1 MKVSP
6 LSAALGVER
15 PIWNAGLGA
24 SIAGP
29 ELAAAVSEA
38 GGLGVLGM
46 GGMTADV
53 VERSISEL
61 RSRTSRPVGVN
72 LILPLLEEGSIEAVL
87 DARVPLLVLFWG
99 DASPHV
105 EAAHDVG
112 TKVAVQCGS
121 VEEAV
126 EAVQAGVDI
135 VIMQGVEAGGHVR
148 GTTGMSV
155 LVASTVDAVG
165 DIPVVASGGIADARG
180 VRAALDLGAQA
191 VSLGT
196 RFLCSHQ
203 ATALLEYKERVVS
216 AGASDTAHTTLFGV
230 GWADVPH
237 RVLRNGAYR
246 EWEAAGR
253 PEIDLEGGGGVVGSM
268 VVAGEPVELTKYAI
282 LPPQPGFIGDIDQI
296 ALYAGQS
303 CALIHEI
310 ADAGDI
316 VRGLCRD
323 LD

>member
-1 MKVSP
+1 MKVTP

-46 GGMTADV
+46 GGMTAEV
-53 VERSISEL
+53 VERSIAEV
-61 RSRTSRPVGVN
+61 RSLTARPFGVN
-72 LILPLLEEGSIEAVL
+72 LILPLLEEGSVETAL
-87 DARVPLLVLFWG
+87 NARVPLLVFFWG

-105 EAAHDVG
+105 ATAHEVG

-126 EAVQAGVDI
+126 EAVQGGVDV

-148 GTTGMSV
+148 GTTSMSV

-165 DIPVVASGGIADARG
+165 DVPVVASGGIADARG

-203 ATALLEYKERVVS
+203 ATALQEYKERVV
-216 AGASDTAHTTLFGV
+216 AARASDTVHTTLFGV
-230 GWADVPH
+230 GWPHVPH
-237 RVLRNGAYR
+237 RVLRNSAYR
-246 EWEAAGR
+246 DWEAAGR
-253 PEIDLEGGGGVVGSM
+253 PEIDMENDRDVVGTM
-268 VVAGEPVELTKYAI
+268 LVAGEPVELPRYAI
-282 LPPQPGFIGDIDQI
+282 LPPQPGFSGDIDQI

-303 CALIHEI
+303 CALINDI

-316 VRGLCRD
+316 VRELCRD